1 MSNLEPGTYALRS
14 VTIGKRMGLGGMY
27 ATREEPGAPIHITAK
42 IPSAI
47 DRQNWD
53 IRPAEGNAYYIVSPH
68 TPSREEL
75 IGFHNES
82 IENHGPATLGSPKS
96 FIIKSVGN
104 VPFGDD
110 VYM

>member
-47 DRQNWD
+47 DRQN
-53 IRPAEGNAYYIVSPH
+53 VS
-68 TPSREEL
+68 SLSLGLSVR
-75 IGFHNES
+75 
-82 IENHGPATLGSPKS
+82 NH
-96 FIIKSVGN
+96 
-104 VPFGDD
+104 
-110 VYM
+110 